1 MDANKTPTGKNA
13 KGVVS
18 VEVFRGRLRL
28 RFRYAGQRYSLALG
42 LPDSKVNRLAAE
54 QRANSIE
61 RDIACGRFD
70 SSLASYKPESVLSV
84 EPPDIES
91 ENIPSILELWEAY
104 TQYKASS
111 LKESTKGYHAILR
124 KLFDRVSNVSVLDAL
139 QVKAGLEAVTT
150 VHQTKRALMQ
160 LNAACK
166 WGVKHGIL
174 NANPYEG
181 MANEMP
187 KYRYQLEPKPNAFS
201 EEERDQVIQAF
212 KNHKGTWNGRGL
224 AGMGYAHYAPFVE
237 FLFLTGCRP
246 SEAIG
251 LQWKHLTE
259 DCSFIRFEGSIT
271 LAQGKPTRV
280 KGSKNNKKRRFPCSE
295 RLQKLLLFIKPTDCH
310 LEDQVFPSPKGK
322 VINYNNFCNNAWNRV
337 VDPIKAETTP
347 YSCRDTFIT
356 TQIIKGIPESVIA
369 EWCDTSVEMIQRYY
383 ADFLKMLSLRP
394 ID

>member
-1 MDANKTPTGKNA
+1 MKASQALVAGSIPATRLKNKSPEGQGLQGFSALGIRLSYSAGVLFFLLRLEHLRAVWVSFGYRLGIQGEHRMDANKTPTGKNA

-28 RFRYAGQRYSLALG
+28 RFRYAGQRYSLGLG

-84 EPPDIES
+84 ESPDIES

-224 AGMGYAHYAPFVE
+224 AGMGYA
-237 FLFLTGCRP
+237 
-246 SEAIG
+246 
-251 LQWKHLTE
+251 
-259 DCSFIRFEGSIT
+259 
-271 LAQGKPTRV
+271 
-280 KGSKNNKKRRFPCSE
+280 
-295 RLQKLLLFIKPTDCH
+295 QKC
-310 LEDQVFPSPKGK
+310 
-322 VINYNNFCNNAWNRV
+322 
-337 VDPIKAETTP
+337 
-347 YSCRDTFIT
+347 
-356 TQIIKGIPESVIA
+356 
-369 EWCDTSVEMIQRYY
+369 
-383 ADFLKMLSLRP
+383 
-394 ID
+394 